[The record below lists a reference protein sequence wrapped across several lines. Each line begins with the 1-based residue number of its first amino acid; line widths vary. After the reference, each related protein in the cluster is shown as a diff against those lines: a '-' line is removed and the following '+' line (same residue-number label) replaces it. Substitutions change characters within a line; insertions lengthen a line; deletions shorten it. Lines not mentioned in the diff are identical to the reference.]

1 MTAGEKSPTM
11 TTPSKTPQASNFR
24 PPSEIGSHK
33 SSPSWSPPGRP
44 TTAADTQPSTKS
56 GLKSSPRAGAKTEL
70 DLLVEA
76 LQRLDQHYRLH
87 NQQLDHQLSV
97 LAGQLEH
104 LAGRVNSL
112 TPQVAN
118 LAAQLAR
125 FKDG

>member
-1 MTAGEKSPTM
+1 LPPT
-11 TTPSKTPQASNFR
+11 S
-24 PPSEIGSHK
+24 
-33 SSPSWSPPGRP
+33 
-44 TTAADTQPSTKS
+44 
-56 GLKSSPRAGAKTEL
+56 AKTEL

-87 NQQLDHQLSV
+87 NQQLDQQLNV
-97 LAGQLEH
+97 LAGQLER

-118 LAAQLAR
+118 LIAQLAR

>member
-1 MTAGEKSPTM
+1 MTRLENSPTM
-11 TTPSKTPQASNFR
+11 NSTLKTPPASNFR
-24 PPSEIGSHK
+24 LPNETGSPK
-33 SSPSWSPPGRP
+33 NSPSWSPPGRHI
-44 TTAADTQPSTKS
+44 TAADTPSSTKS
-56 GLKSSPRAGAKTEL
+56 GLKSLPPTSAKPEL

-87 NQQLDHQLSV
+87 NQQLDQQLSV

-118 LAAQLAR
+118 LAAQLSR